1 MAADEPEVKAEE
13 TKEEEKQEAK
23 PVEYEGACAGKYKF
37 GDDHKP
43 VEVDQGAAITAYSW
57 SDGKKRVS
65 IYVELDGL
73 DALADDKITHTSG
86 ETEVSLTIEVGGK
99 ARKLALSGL
108 FAEIDGCKMER
119 KMGKNMV
126 VLKLQK
132 KEEKSWYKLQAAG
145 GGGGGGDDDDDGGM
159 GGMGGMGGGMGGM
172 DMASM
177 MAGMGG

>member
-1 MAADEPEVKAEE
+1 MTTKREREREREKEV
-13 TKEEEKQEAK
+13 K

-65 IYVELDGL
+65 IYVEIDGL
-73 DALADDKITHTSG
+73 NALADDKITHTSG

-108 FAEIDGCKMER
+108 FAEID
-119 KMGKNMV
+119 
-126 VLKLQK
+126 
-132 KEEKSWYKLQAAG
+132 
-145 GGGGGGDDDDDGGM
+145 
-159 GGMGGMGGGMGGM
+159 
-172 DMASM
+172 
-177 MAGMGG
+177 